1 MCSLR
6 IFTIYLFT
14 LSSVRRTNY
23 LDNIMATFSEM
34 ENMIGNNKNCM
45 PNLFDDVFYKWKV
58 FPRFNST
65 ESKKNL

>member
-6 IFTIYLFT
+6 SFKNYLLN
-14 LSSVRRTNY
+14 LSSGRRTNY